1 METSHRKGCGMELNL
16 VIHTEKSLSKKKTS
30 NVLQEQ
36 NNGKKETNPA
46 TVVPVDLFL
55 TASALT

>member
-1 METSHRKGCGMELNL
+1 MELNL

-30 NVLQEQ
+30 NVSQEQ